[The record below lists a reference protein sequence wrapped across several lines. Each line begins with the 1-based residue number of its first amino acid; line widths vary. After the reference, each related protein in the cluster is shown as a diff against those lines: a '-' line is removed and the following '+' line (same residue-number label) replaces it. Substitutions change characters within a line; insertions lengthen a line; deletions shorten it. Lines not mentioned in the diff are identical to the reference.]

1 MRKIYPNITIE
12 KLSGVFKVCLQQKLE
27 TSKVCR
33 STRVQHAATIF
44 AGSFQVL
51 KTVKKVF
58 PVPGIQ

>member
-1 MRKIYPNITIE
+1 
-12 KLSGVFKVCLQQKLE
+12 
-27 TSKVCR
+27 VCR